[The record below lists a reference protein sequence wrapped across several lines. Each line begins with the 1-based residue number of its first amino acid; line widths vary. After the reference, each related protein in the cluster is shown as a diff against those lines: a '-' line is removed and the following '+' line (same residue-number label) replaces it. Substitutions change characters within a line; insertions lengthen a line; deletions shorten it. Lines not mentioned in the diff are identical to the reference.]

1 MKKVTSIFL
10 TLTFVFSLMLPVHAD
25 SVPYDDPYSSNF
37 SEDILI
43 DGELYSFKYSLTS
56 SGERMTIVSDSN
68 GHTDVVRTND
78 SGTEIYLNDI
88 LSASTQSN
96 SLGSSLVSSGDGW
109 STPVAHKQ
117 YISWLEGASVG
128 TVAAVVGTAM
138 GAPVSLVIVG
148 CGAFYGFC
156 AGGTLYWETQYNID
170 NGFDPKLKT
179 TWSFTASTKD
189 VYGPYSFIITR

>member
-1 MKKVTSIFL
+1 MYLTAMVT
-10 TLTFVFSLMLPVHAD
+10 
-25 SVPYDDPYSSNF
+25 
-37 SEDILI
+37 
-43 DGELYSFKYSLTS
+43 
-56 SGERMTIVSDSN
+56 
-68 GHTDVVRTND
+68 TDVVRTND